1 MKTLETMYWLRLGT
15 GIAAALACVGYG
27 LATGTIT
34 STVFSTNTFINGL
47 SIALITYIL
56 SYYILKLKFVM
67 KVEKPQ
73 QIVTTGI
80 GIYFLSWIVL
90 WALLYTILAGPPPEA
105 TL

>member
-1 MKTLETMYWLRLGT
+1 MKTLETLYWLRLGT

-27 LATGTIT
+27 FVTGTIT
-34 STVFSTNTFINGL
+34 NTGFDVNTFINGL

-56 SYYILKLKFVM
+56 SYYILKLRFVV
-67 KVEKPQ
+67 KVDNPR

-80 GIYFLSWIVL
+80 GIFFLSWIVL
-90 WALLYTILAGPPPEA
+90 WALLYTILAGPPAEA